1 MNKSTK
7 LLLVGVFLI
16 VLFSFFL
23 RGVSEK
29 ETEKIINAWKLELL
43 KMAEQDRESLFKAGA
58 FTK

>member
-1 MNKSTK
+1 
-7 LLLVGVFLI
+7 VGVFLI